1 LLNRVNTFEKR
12 YIDLIDQ
19 DKESKLANEYIY
31 EKRMLIYEDS
41 YNNKNLLWDLALNE
55 RRRIA
60 KFFGKL

>member
-19 DKESKLANEYIY
+19 DQERKLANEHIY

-41 YNNKNLLWDLALNE
+41 YYNKFLLWDLALKE
-55 RRRIA
+55 RGRIA
-60 KFFGKL
+60 KFFEKV